1 MKIIDIKTRFIDLYM
16 FVEVYTDQGIV
27 GLGESGAWAFLE
39 ASAQVVETFKRYLI
53 GQDPLLIEHHWQYL
67 YRCYHFRGAA
77 IMGALS
83 AIDIAL
89 WDIAGKYYDVP
100 CYKLMGGPTRHKARV
115 YYHVFG

>member
-53 GQDPLLIEHHWQYL
+53 GQDPLLIEHHW
-67 YRCYHFRGAA
+67 
-77 IMGALS
+77 
-83 AIDIAL
+83 
-89 WDIAGKYYDVP
+89 
-100 CYKLMGGPTRHKARV
+100 
-115 YYHVFG
+115 